1 MHKRGSHNNCISNAI
16 REAERICKDRELR
29 FTDLRRKVLEI
40 IWEGHKPTK
49 AYYILDKLKDMDYS
63 AKPPT
68 VYRTLDFLIEQ
79 GLIHKLESLNAYVGC
94 SHPGKHHECYFLI
107 CSECQEI
114 KECCDRVIDEAITKT
129 TSKNKF
135 SPHHTTLE
143 INGKCSNCIK
153 K

>member
-1 MHKRGSHNNCISNAI
+1 MHKRGSHKNCIPNAI
-16 REAERICKDRELR
+16 REAERICKHREIR

-40 IWEGHKPTK
+40 IWAGHKPTK
-49 AYYILDKLKDMDYS
+49 AYDILDKLKDMDYS

-68 VYRTLDFLIEQ
+68 VYRTLDFLMEQ
-79 GLIHKLESLNAYVGC
+79 GLIHKLESLNAYIGC

-114 KECCDRVIDEAITKT
+114 KECCDHVIDEAITKT

-143 INGKCSNCIK
+143 ISGKCSNCMK

>member
-1 MHKRGSHNNCISNAI
+1 MHKGGSHKNCSSNAI
-16 REAERICKDRELR
+16 RKAEQICKDKALR

-40 IWEGHKPTK
+40 IWAGHKPTK
-49 AYYILDKLKDMDYS
+49 AYDILDKLKDMDYS

-68 VYRTLDFLIEQ
+68 VYRTLDFLMEQ
-79 GLIHKLESLNAYVGC
+79 GLIHKLESLNAYIGC
-94 SHPGKHHECYFLI
+94 SHPGEQHKCYFLI

-114 KECCDRVIDEAITKT
+114 KECCDRVIDDAIAETA
-129 TSKNKF
+129 SKNKF

-143 INGKCSNCIK
+143 INGKCSNCMK